1 MISGIVFT
9 IFASPTIVIINP
21 IEIENIDLANDIL
34 TQFLYTGVMI
44 VILVLGFKPTKWR
57 IKGKGPRS
65 LLIYSQLG
73 RHMLIL
79 TP

>member
-57 IKGKGPRS
+57 IKGKGFKLHIS
-65 LLIYSQLG
+65 YVIKSN
-73 RHMLIL
+73 
-79 TP
+79 